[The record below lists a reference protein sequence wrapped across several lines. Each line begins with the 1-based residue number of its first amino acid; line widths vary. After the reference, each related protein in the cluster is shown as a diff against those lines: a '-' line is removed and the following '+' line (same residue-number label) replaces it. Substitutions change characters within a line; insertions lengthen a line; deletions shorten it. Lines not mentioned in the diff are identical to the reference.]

1 MCEIEGRYFADGGT
15 SRTAVHEDCFDGPK
29 TRVDFEDEYLGGY
42 ADRYKEMEEEV
53 LRG

>member
-1 MCEIEGRYFADGGT
+1 MGAPPEL
-15 SRTAVHEDCFDGPK
+15 AVHEDCFDGRK
-29 TRVDFEDEYLGGY
+29 TRVGLEDEYRGGY